1 MLTNVTMLTALMKSD
16 CKLYNVDY
24 MTTLEMK
31 SDATLYNIDY
41 YSDEK

>member
-1 MLTNVTMLTALMKSD
+1 MVLTNVTILTALMSD

-24 MTTLEMK
+24 MITLEMK

>member
-1 MLTNVTMLTALMKSD
+1 MLTNVTMLTALMSD

-41 YSDEK
+41 YSAEK

>member
-1 MLTNVTMLTALMKSD
+1 MLTNVTMLTALMKCD

-41 YSDEK
+41 SDEK